1 MIFVI
6 DIIILGFIAYFSITK
21 SIKSNPITEIAKLV
35 SMAVAMLGSLFLYPE
50 LLQSIVSNLLSNLF
64 NINRCQIDFN
74 FFNMIAFFIQFLT
87 LYILILSISN
97 YFKNLLPIKRKTLST
112 KISTIFPSIAQSIL
126 IIIIAIYS
134 IESFPGHFNQEQSNL
149 NKSKTYKALSK
160 ITHSIIK

>member
-21 SIKSNPITEIAKLV
+21 SIKSDPITEIAKLV
-35 SMAVAMLGSLFLYPE
+35 SMSLAILGSIFLYPE
-50 LLQSIVSNLLSNLF
+50 ILQSIVSNLLSDLF
-64 NINRCQIDFN
+64 NINRSQIDFN

-87 LYILILSISN
+87 LYFLIISILN

-134 IESFPGHFNQEQSNL
+134 IESFPSYLNQEQSNL
-149 NKSKTYKALSK
+149 NKSTTYKALSK